1 MMFTS
6 DEIALLVASMKRNG
20 VAELDIRHDAE
31 ELRLV
36 SAAGARPGPSSSPR
50 KSARTISA
58 TAFGVLDLEATG
70 PLAVGASIAA
80 GDIVATVAVG
90 PLRRPVVS
98 PVAGKL
104 TKILGRQGQRVE
116 YGTPLFEILE
126 TKGLS

>member
-6 DEIALLVASMKRNG
+6 DEIALLVGCMKRNG
-20 VAELDIRHDAE
+20 VAELDIREDSQ

-36 SAAGARPGPSSSPR
+36 GAGGKRPATASSSG

-58 TAFGVLDLEATG
+58 TAFGVLHVEEH
-70 PLAVGASIAA
+70 VGAFVEA
-80 GDIVATVAVG
+80 GDIVATVAAG
-90 PLRRPVVS
+90 PLRRPIVS

-104 TKILGRQGQRVE
+104 TRMLRRPDQRVE

-126 TKGLS
+126 GKERS

>member
-1 MMFTS
+1 MMFTA
-6 DEIALLVASMKRNG
+6 DEIAFLVACMKRNG
-20 VAELDIRHDAE
+20 VAELDICHDSE

-36 SAAGARPGPSSSPR
+36 CAAGARPGPSSSAA

-58 TAFGVLDLEATG
+58 TAFGVLHLEAAA
-70 PLAVGASIAA
+70 PFAVGASVAA
-80 GDIVATVAVG
+80 GDIVATVAAG

-98 PVAGKL
+98 PATGKL

-126 TKGLS
+126 TKGPS